1 MRILQVTNIVSHHQ
15 LPLAHQI
22 AKTVGPENFRFVATR
37 RPDPGRAR
45 LGWNDHTD
53 EPWILRAGENDEYL
67 KSFEQW
73 WDEADVVICG
83 ERLFDRMR
91 DRLRQNKLTFH
102 MSERWWKPPIGMAR
116 LLHPRFALM
125 TARLRSMASSRQ
137 FHFLP
142 MGGYAALDMYRIAAF
157 TGRMWQWGYFTA
169 VPQTMP
175 GCDRRDQGYQILWA
189 GRMLLWKRVDSL
201 VKAFAILRRQ
211 CPHAFLMLVG
221 DGPERGRLEQLATR
235 MLAPD
240 SFRFLPPVP
249 PTEIRQLM
257 RQSHVYVL
265 PSNGYE
271 GWGAV
276 INEAMTE
283 GCCVVASVAVGAAK
297 TMIRH
302 NENGL
307 LFSPGN
313 VEELGNHLIRL
324 GKNDVRRTKIA
335 SAGQQTIVHSWSP
348 AVAAERFVLLCEALL
363 GELPVP
369 NYSDGPLAPIW
380 EGVSPD

>member
-1 MRILQVTNIVSHHQ
+1 MRILQVTNIISHHQ

-22 AKTVGPENFRFVATR
+22 AKIVGTENFRFAATQ
-37 RPDPGRAR
+37 RPNAERAR
-45 LGWNDHTD
+45 LGWNDYRA
-53 EPWILRAGENDEYL
+53 EPWILRASENDEDL

-102 MSERWWKPPIGMAR
+102 MSERWWKPPISKAR

-125 TARLRSMASSRQ
+125 TARFRCMASSMH

-142 MGGYAALDMYRIAAF
+142 MGVYAALDMYRIAAF
-157 TGRMWQWGYFTA
+157 AGRMWQWGYFTT

-175 GCDRRDQGYQILWA
+175 GCDRKNQGYQVLWA
-189 GRMLLWKRVDSL
+189 GRMLRWKRVDTL
-201 VKAFAILRRQ
+201 IKAFSLFLGQCPDAILT
-211 CPHAFLMLVG
+211 LVG
-221 DGPERGRLEQLATR
+221 DGPERVYLEKLAKK
-235 MLAPD
+235 MLAARNI
-240 SFRFLPPVP
+240 RFLPPVP
-249 PTEIRQLM
+249 ATEVRRLM

-265 PSNGYE
+265 SSNGNE

-276 INEAMTE
+276 VNEAMTE
-283 GCCVVASVAVGAAK
+283 GCCVVASVAAGAAK

-313 VEELGNHLIRL
+313 VEELGKHLIHL
-324 GKNDVRRTKIA
+324 GEDPVVRIEIA
-335 SAGQQTIVHSWSP
+335 RAGQRTIAHSWSP
-348 AVAAERFVLLCEALL
+348 SVAADRFLLLCDALL
-363 GELPVP
+363 GGRPAPVV
-369 NYSDGPLAPIW
+369 SDGPLAPAWKGILS
-380 EGVSPD
+380 G